1 MCTCGDQS
9 CIHWSSTPWQSECCQ
24 EVVTEQW
31 SGQRLEDSKIVICAK
46 IMKVG
51 IILSIVNIP
60 IFTICYLVDLLFRY
74 KQEIYDDFFGT
85 NGENIL
91 GQINLTVAVRPTPTL
106 QTCEGQPRRF
116 SVTSESDSSSDSS
129 FSDPEPQ
136 SRNPDFPPSYEEAV
150 L

>member
-1 MCTCGDQS
+1 MRLTTLILSIVHLVQTLKSSDLNYEMCTCGDQS

-74 KQEIYDDFFGT
+74 KQEIYDEFFGT
-85 NGENIL
+85 N
-91 GQINLTVAVRPTPTL
+91 TL
-106 QTCEGQPRRF
+106 FEIFIFVQKLNF
-116 SVTSESDSSSDSS
+116 
-129 FSDPEPQ
+129 
-136 SRNPDFPPSYEEAV
+136 DFPRKLSIFLGGEKLV
-150 L
+150 KMLWFLTF

>member
-1 MCTCGDQS
+1 MTTLISREKLSKKILGEKLVKILGFGQNWIFGQKFDFLNS
-9 CIHWSSTPWQSECCQ
+9 
-24 EVVTEQW
+24 VTNE
-31 SGQRLEDSKIVICAK
+31 
-46 IMKVG
+46 
-51 IILSIVNIP
+51 
-60 IFTICYLVDLLFRY
+60 
-74 KQEIYDDFFGT
+74 
-85 NGENIL
+85 ENIL